1 MNRGGEAEALT
12 PMEGGCGD
20 DRGELKPETSFS
32 EFAKLLV
39 PRCWLSECP
48 AGASLRFF
56 VEAVVK
62 RDSLPVEPMKLPG
75 QAERLPVKRNAL

>member
-1 MNRGGEAEALT
+1 
-12 PMEGGCGD
+12 
-20 DRGELKPETSFS
+20 
-32 EFAKLLV
+32 V

>member
-39 PRCWLSECP
+39 RKM
-48 AGASLRFF
+48 GRDIDRRASLMEFAGLSPAKSTTNTMGHRPH
-56 VEAVVK
+56 
-62 RDSLPVEPMKLPG
+62 RDRG
-75 QAERLPVKRNAL
+75 GGC